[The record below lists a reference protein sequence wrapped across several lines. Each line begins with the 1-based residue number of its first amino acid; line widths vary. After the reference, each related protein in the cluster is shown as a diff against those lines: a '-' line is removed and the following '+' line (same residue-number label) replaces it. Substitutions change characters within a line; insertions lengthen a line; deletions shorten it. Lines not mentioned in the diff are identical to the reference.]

1 MFCWVEE
8 CEEIGKELDWSSL
21 EISLVQILVIVV
33 ITNLRIIWTEVENG
47 FKRREFRFEWVDP
60 KRLIKHYKKWELLKL
75 NLCNS
80 LNRKGIGLKL
90 PNLVGAFMQVR
101 VLWDII
107 FGNKRKDKY

>member
-1 MFCWVEE
+1 MDGAKTACLYMTNKIKCMFCWVEE

-60 KRLIKHYKKWELLKL
+60 KRLIKHYKKWELLKIKIYVIHWIE
-75 NLCNS
+75 
-80 LNRKGIGLKL
+80 RE
-90 PNLVGAFMQVR
+90 LV
-101 VLWDII
+101 
-107 FGNKRKDKY
+107 

>member
-1 MFCWVEE
+1 V
-8 CEEIGKELDWSSL
+8 G
-21 EISLVQILVIVV
+21 
-33 ITNLRIIWTEVENG
+33 II
-47 FKRREFRFEWVDP
+47 KDQ
-60 KRLIKHYKKWELLKL
+60 